1 MKGFY
6 LMKRIV
12 CYCRVSTEEE
22 KQLNALQKQVEE
34 LEQFVNNKIDWEL
47 IDTYVDEGKS
57 GTSTKGRPSYQKL
70 FDDLLTDKFDIVLIK
85 DQSRLMRNVL
95 DWYQFLDRLMK
106 SEKQLYLY
114 LDNCFYTPDNK
125 FITGSELPTV

>member
-1 MKGFY
+1 
-6 LMKRIV
+6 MKRVV

-22 KQLNALQKQVEE
+22 KQLNALQKQIEE

-70 FDDLLTDKFDIVLIK
+70 FDYIFILIIVFTHLTISLLPVLK
-85 DQSRLMRNVL
+85 L
-95 DWYQFLDRLMK
+95 
-106 SEKQLYLY
+106 
-114 LDNCFYTPDNK
+114 
-125 FITGSELPTV
+125 